1 MPCELI
7 HVVRDA
13 GEETMRREQLPHQFF
28 TYRSVGRRRIRTAR
42 ESRVDEKLRHTDV
55 VLQRETEQSTFLF
68 RRHPHNVS
76 VLTSTQ
82 NTAPTLGHPVR
93 VSALHVINHARRGV
107 CWAGLPAA
115 RCGLSV
121 LHGAIRASLRAVK
134 SCGVNVHPEIAIR
147 QLTDVSSSRRKPSG
161 VVSRAQLLIRRPL
174 ATAR

>member
-55 VLQRETEQSTFLF
+55 VLQRESEQSTFLF

-76 VLTSTQ
+76 VLTSTR
-82 NTAPTLGHPVR
+82 NTATTLGHPVR
-93 VSALHVINHARRGV
+93 VSSLHVINHARPGSV
-107 CWAGLPAA
+107 GL
-115 RCGLSV
+115 
-121 LHGAIRASLRAVK
+121 
-134 SCGVNVHPEIAIR
+134 
-147 QLTDVSSSRRKPSG
+147 
-161 VVSRAQLLIRRPL
+161 VSRLPNADSALCMVQLGRPCGQL
-174 ATAR
+174 SRAG